1 METTPNQ
8 TKKYSCRIDLFID
21 IDTTETCL
29 YTIYELA
36 LNTLI
41 AELDLPVSRLDMPID
56 YCTDWDIIDVVRP
69 VN

>member
-21 IDTTETCL
+21 IESDGDCL
-29 YTIYELA
+29 YTIHELA

-41 AELDLPVSRLDMPID
+41 SELNLPVSRLDMPID
-56 YCTDWDIIDVVRP
+56 YCTDWDITDVVRP

>member
-21 IDTTETCL
+21 IESDGDCL

-41 AELDLPVSRLDMPID
+41 SELNLPVSRLAMPID